1 MASYE
6 KRAGHWRV
14 VVRRNGERRTATF
27 TTKAAATA
35 WAVEQENEIMHVR
48 RGGLPRRTLRQ
59 AFEKYRDEESP
70 KKRGQRWEMIRIGA
84 FIGDPAAGKP
94 GLFADYLALP
104 LAELTAAHLSAWRDG
119 RLQQVKASTVDRE
132 MNLLSA
138 ILETARREW
147 QWLHENPMRDVRR
160 PPPTPA
166 RTRRIA
172 EDEQR
177 RILLALCYDDARPV
191 TEKRQQV
198 AVAWLI
204 AIETAMRCGEVL
216 GLTWANVRGKVAH
229 LPKTKNGT
237 ARDVPLSRRAQGL
250 LDKLKGLDEVQCF
263 TVGSASCDALFRK
276 ARQAAGVDG
285 LTFHDSRREGT
296 SRLSKKV
303 DVLTLARITGHKDI
317 NELMTYYQTDMAAVA
332 DQIG

>member
-1 MASYE
+1 
-6 KRAGHWRV
+6 
-14 VVRRNGERRTATF
+14 
-27 TTKAAATA
+27 
-35 WAVEQENEIMHVR
+35 
-48 RGGLPRRTLRQ
+48 
-59 AFEKYRDEESP
+59 
-70 KKRGQRWEMIRIGA
+70 
-84 FIGDPAAGKP
+84 
-94 GLFADYLALP
+94 
-104 LAELTAAHLSAWRDG
+104 
-119 RLQQVKASTVDRE
+119 
-132 MNLLSA
+132 
-138 ILETARREW
+138 
-147 QWLHENPMRDVRR
+147 MRDVRR

-177 RILLALCYDDARPV
+177 RILLALCYDEARPV

-216 GLTWANVRGKVAH
+216 GLTWTNVRGKVAH
-229 LPKTKNGT
+229 LPKTKNGD
-237 ARDVPLSRRAQGL
+237 ARDVPLSKRAQVL
-250 LDKLKGLDEVQCF
+250 LEKLKGLDALKCF
-263 TVGSASCDALFRK
+263 TVSGASCDALFRR
-276 ARQAAGVDG
+276 ARDAAGVVG

-317 NELMTYYQTDMAAVA
+317 NELMTYYQTDMEVVA